1 VARHPSIMLHEQR
14 LRFGGGMRGKAN
26 GPACAEPLAGN
37 AGWILEKSYGV
48 GFFGA
53 IAAGFAAGIA
63 AAFGLQ
69 NPGSALIQSSLT

>member
-1 VARHPSIMLHEQR
+1 MQVGINKKR
-14 LRFGGGMRGKAN
+14 
-26 GPACAEPLAGN
+26 
-37 AGWILEKSYGV
+37 YGV

-53 IAAGFAAGIA
+53 IAAGFAAGIV